1 MEKCMMVSILYFN
14 DIISQI
20 NSKTLLSQIMVKET
34 INVELYCQE
43 LLNYLIIVYHLKEPC
58 PLPCMVLE
66 LLWRFIVF
74 LTWF

>member
-20 NSKTLLSQIMVKET
+20 NLRSLLSQIMLKEK

-43 LLNYLIIVYHLKEPC
+43 FNA
-58 PLPCMVLE
+58 
-66 LLWRFIVF
+66 
-74 LTWF
+74 

>member
-1 MEKCMMVSILYFN
+1 MMVSILYFN

-43 LLNYLIIVYHLKEPC
+43 FNA
-58 PLPCMVLE
+58 
-66 LLWRFIVF
+66 
-74 LTWF
+74 